1 MFSVLRKYEDRLA
14 RAELNQIESL
24 RIMKKLELEADK
36 VKDLVTQVVSCL
48 DTLLREIDQKK
59 RSVIFLIWSYDNGIE
74 TQLL

>member
-1 MFSVLRKYEDRLA
+1 MFSVLQKYEDRLA

-48 DTLLREIDQKK
+48 DTLLRAIDHDKMDVCEEKK
-59 RSVIFLIWSYDNGIE
+59 ESDLSDLE
-74 TQLL
+74 L

>member
-36 VKDLVTQVVSCL
+36 VKDLVSQVVSCL
-48 DTLLREIDQKK
+48 DTLLREIDHDKMDLSEEKK
-59 RSVIFLIWSYDNGIE
+59 ECDISDLE
-74 TQLL
+74 L